1 MRRYIR
7 SGGKYKLLGTIALFP
22 PMIGAF
28 VAAHWT
34 PAWSS
39 WSYYLTVMPMTF
51 GYSVFLCCQL
61 GELNQSIL
69 RHSHSWPVA
78 LVSGVDSK
86 AMVSSSY

>member
-61 GELNQSIL
+61 GGLINLFLVTLADGQSRL
-69 RHSHSWPVA
+69 SLEWTAKRW
-78 LVSGVDSK
+78 
-86 AMVSSSY
+86 